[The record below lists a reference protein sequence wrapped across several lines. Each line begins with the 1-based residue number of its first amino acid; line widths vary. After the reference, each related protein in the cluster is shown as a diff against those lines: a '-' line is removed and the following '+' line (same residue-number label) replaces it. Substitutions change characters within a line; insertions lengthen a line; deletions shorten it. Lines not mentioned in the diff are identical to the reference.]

1 MISPKFNVPDE
12 PKWRNRS
19 FTYRE
24 LGICYSPDVV
34 PTVASRR
41 LKQWV
46 VGNPGLVRSL
56 REMGWTYRQRL
67 LTPRQVECIVRVL
80 GEP

>member
-1 MISPKFNVPDE
+1 MNRMNLNEPDGE
-12 PKWRNRS
+12 VWRNRS

-24 LGICYSPDVV
+24 LGICYSPEVK
-34 PTVASRR
+34 PAVASRR

-46 VGNPGLVRSL
+46 TGNPSL
-56 REMGWTYRQRL
+56 LHSLSATGWNCNQRI
-67 LTPRQVECIVRVL
+67 LTPRQVACIVETL